1 MQKAYEG
8 KIKNLV
14 KEMKDI
20 PTDDI
25 KSLQLAYK
33 ARKDVLRSVGLFPT
47 QQYAHS
53 LINIYNDNRFQ
64 TQNKIEPKV
73 IRFIGQGI
81 TKNIQGVEEYEET
94 S

>member
-1 MQKAYEG
+1 MCKM
-8 KIKNLV
+8 N
-14 KEMKDI
+14 
-20 PTDDI
+20 
-25 KSLQLAYK
+25 
-33 ARKDVLRSVGLFPT
+33 RSRT
-47 QQYAHS
+47 RCDRDH
-53 LINIYNDNRFQ
+53 FQ